1 MNRLID
7 WTTIDT
13 VLLDMDGTLLDLNFD
28 NYFWLEY
35 LPQRYA
41 EEFGVDPEQAR
52 QDINARTRAMEGTLE
67 WYSTSYWTEAL
78 GIDVVA
84 LKHEV
89 RHRIR
94 ELPHSHEFL
103 DQLKAAGKDIVM
115 VTNAHHD
122 SLNLKMN
129 KTGMAHKFDR
139 LITVHEFSL
148 PKERVECWDEVQKI
162 HPFDKRRSLLIDDNL
177 NVLKSAER
185 YGIAQLLAIYQPDSQ
200 APKKDVEHFKALH
213 SFDEI
218 MPVLPSMASTGA

>member
-1 MNRLID
+1 MKIN
-7 WTTIDT
+7 WPAIDT

-35 LPQRYA
+35 LPERYA
-41 EEFGVDPEQAR
+41 QEFGLDPDEAR
-52 QDINARTRAMEGTLE
+52 RMINQKTAALEGTLE
-67 WYSTSYWTEAL
+67 WYSTTYWTQAL

-89 RHRIR
+89 RHRVQ
-94 ELPHSHEFL
+94 ELPYCHQFL
-103 DQLKAAGKDIVM
+103 DGLKAAGKDIVM

-122 SLNLKMN
+122 SLNLKMD
-129 KTGMAHKFDR
+129 KTGLAHKFDK

-148 PKERVECWDEVQKI
+148 PKEDIRCWDEVQKR
-162 HPFDKRRSLLIDDNL
+162 HPFDPARTLLIDDNL

-185 YGIAQLLAIYQPDSQ
+185 YGIVHLLAIYRPDSK
-200 APKKDVEHFKALH
+200 APIKDVEHFDALY

-218 MPVLPSMASTGA
+218 LPVEASRP

>member
-1 MNRLID
+1 MMID
-7 WTTIDT
+7 WRDIDT

-35 LPQRYA
+35 LPERYA
-41 EEFGVDPEQAR
+41 QEFGLDPDEAR
-52 QDINARTRAMEGTLE
+52 QMINQKTAALEGTLE
-67 WYSTSYWTEAL
+67 WYSTTYWSEAL

-89 RHRIR
+89 RHRVQ
-94 ELPHSHEFL
+94 ELPFCHEFL
-103 DQLKAAGKDIVM
+103 DGLKAAGKDIVM

-122 SLNLKMN
+122 SLNLKMD
-129 KTGMAHKFDR
+129 KTGLAHKFDK

-148 PKERVECWDEVQKI
+148 PKEDIRCWDEVQKR
-162 HPFDKRRSLLIDDNL
+162 HPFDPARTLLIDDNL

-185 YGIAQLLAIYQPDSQ
+185 YGIRYLLAIYRPDSQ
-200 APKKDVEHFKALH
+200 APIKDVEHFNALH

-218 MPVLPSMASTGA
+218 LPVEKSQA

>member
-1 MNRLID
+1 MRVN
-7 WTTIDT
+7 WHNIDT

-35 LPQRYA
+35 LPERYA
-41 EEFGVDPEQAR
+41 QEFNLDPDAAR
-52 QDINARTRAMEGTLE
+52 VMINNKTAALEGTLE
-67 WYSTSYWTEAL
+67 WYSTTYWTQAL

-89 RHRIR
+89 RHRVQ
-94 ELPHSHEFL
+94 ELPFCHEFL
-103 DQLKAAGKDIVM
+103 DGLKAAGKDIVM

-122 SLNLKMN
+122 SLNLKMD
-129 KTGMAHKFDR
+129 KTGLAHKFDK

-148 PKERVECWDEVQKI
+148 PKEDIRCWDEVQKR
-162 HPFDKRRSLLIDDNL
+162 HPFDPARTLLIDDNL

-185 YGIAQLLAIYQPDSQ
+185 YGIAHLLAIYRPDTK
-200 APKKDVEHFKALH
+200 APIKDVEHFNALH

-218 MPVLPSMASTGA
+218 LPVEKSQT

>member
-7 WTTIDT
+7 WTAIDT

-41 EEFGVDPEQAR
+41 EKFGIDPQQAR
-52 QDINARTRAMEGTLE
+52 RDIYAKTRALEGTLE
-67 WYSTSYWTEAL
+67 WYSTSYWSEAL

-89 RHRIR
+89 RHRVK
-94 ELPHSHEFL
+94 EMPHCHEFL

-122 SLNLKMN
+122 SLQLKMD
-129 KTGMAHKFDR
+129 KTGLAHKFDR

-148 PKERVECWDEVQKI
+148 PKERTECWDEVQKI
-162 HPFDKRRSLLIDDNL
+162 HPFERQRSLLIDDNL
-177 NVLKSAER
+177 NALKSAER
-185 YGIAQLLAIYQPDSQ
+185 YGIAHLLAIHQPDSQ
-200 APKKDVEHFKALH
+200 APPKDVEHFKAIQDFSDIL
-213 SFDEI
+213 
-218 MPVLPSMASTGA
+218 PVLPSKK

>member
-1 MNRLID
+1 MLD
-7 WTTIDT
+7 WTLIDT

-35 LPQRYA
+35 LPARYA
-41 EEFGVDPEQAR
+41 QEFKLDPEQAKA
-52 QDINARTRAMEGTLE
+52 DINAKTRALEGTLE

-89 RHRIR
+89 RHRVQ
-94 ELPHSHEFL
+94 EMPYCHEFL
-103 DQLKAAGKDIVM
+103 DGLKAARKDIVM

-122 SLNLKMN
+122 SLNLKMD
-129 KTGMAHKFDR
+129 KTGLAHKFDR

-148 PKERVECWDEVQKI
+148 PKENIACWDEVNKI
-162 HPFDKRRSLLIDDNL
+162 HPFDRKRTLLVDDNL

-185 YGIAQLLAIYQPDSQ
+185 YGIANLLAIYQPDSK
-200 APKKDVEHFKALH
+200 APRKDVEHFQAIH
-213 SFDEI
+213 TFAEI
-218 MPVLPSMASTGA
+218 LPITNTTSS

>member
-1 MNRLID
+1 MKIHWRD
-7 WTTIDT
+7 IDT

-35 LPQRYA
+35 LPERYA
-41 EEFGVDPEQAR
+41 QEFGLDPDEA
-52 QDINARTRAMEGTLE
+52 RAMINQKTAALEGTLE
-67 WYSTSYWTEAL
+67 WYSTTYWTEAL

-89 RHRIR
+89 RHRVQ
-94 ELPHSHEFL
+94 ELPFCHEFL
-103 DQLKAAGKDIVM
+103 DGLKAAGKDIVM

-122 SLNLKMN
+122 SLNLKMD
-129 KTGMAHKFDR
+129 KTGLAHKFDK

-148 PKERVECWDEVQKI
+148 PKEDIRCWDEVQKR
-162 HPFDKRRSLLIDDNL
+162 HPFDPARTLLIDDNL

-185 YGIAQLLAIYQPDSQ
+185 YGIRHLLAIYRPDSQ
-200 APKKDVEHFKALH
+200 APIKDVEHFSALH

-218 MPVLPSMASTGA
+218 LPVEKSQA

>member
-1 MNRLID
+1 MKIHWRD
-7 WTTIDT
+7 IDT

-35 LPQRYA
+35 LPERYA
-41 EEFGVDPEQAR
+41 QEFGLDPDEA
-52 QDINARTRAMEGTLE
+52 RAMINEKTAALEGTLE
-67 WYSTSYWTEAL
+67 WYSTTYWTEAL

-89 RHRIR
+89 RHRVQ
-94 ELPHSHEFL
+94 ELPFCHEFL
-103 DQLKAAGKDIVM
+103 DGLKAAGKDIVM

-122 SLNLKMN
+122 SLNLKMD
-129 KTGMAHKFDR
+129 KTGLAHKFDK

-148 PKERVECWDEVQKI
+148 PKEDIRCWDEVQKR
-162 HPFDKRRSLLIDDNL
+162 HPFDPARTLLIDDNL

-185 YGIAQLLAIYQPDSQ
+185 YGIRHLLAIYRPDSQ
-200 APKKDVEHFKALH
+200 APIKDVEHFSALH

-218 MPVLPSMASTGA
+218 LPVEKSQA

>member
-1 MNRLID
+1 MIID
-7 WTTIDT
+7 WRDIDT

-41 EEFGVDPEQAR
+41 QTFDMDADEA
-52 QDINARTRAMEGTLE
+52 RAMINQKTAALEGTLE
-67 WYSTSYWTEAL
+67 WYSTTYWSEAL

-89 RHRIR
+89 RHLVQ
-94 ELPHSHEFL
+94 ELPYCHEFL
-103 DQLKAAGKDIVM
+103 DGLKHAGKDIVM

-122 SLNLKMN
+122 SLNLKMD
-129 KTGMAHKFDR
+129 KTGLAHKFDK

-148 PKERVECWDEVQKI
+148 PKEDIRCWDEVQKR
-162 HPFDKRRSLLIDDNL
+162 HRFDPARTLLIDDNL
-177 NVLKSAER
+177 HVLKSAQR
-185 YGIAQLLAIYQPDSQ
+185 YGIAHLLAIYRPDTK
-200 APKKDVEHFKALH
+200 APIKDVEHFKALH

-218 MPVLPSMASTGA
+218 LPVEPSQP

>member
-1 MNRLID
+1 MKIHWRD
-7 WTTIDT
+7 IDT

-35 LPQRYA
+35 LPERYA
-41 EEFGVDPEQAR
+41 QEFGLDPDEA
-52 QDINARTRAMEGTLE
+52 RAMINQKTAALEGTLE
-67 WYSTSYWTEAL
+67 WYSTTYWTEAL

-89 RHRIR
+89 RHRVQ
-94 ELPHSHEFL
+94 ELPFCHEFL
-103 DQLKAAGKDIVM
+103 DGLKAAGKEIVM

-122 SLNLKMN
+122 SLNLKMD
-129 KTGMAHKFDR
+129 KTGLAHKFDK

-148 PKERVECWDEVQKI
+148 PKEDIRCWDEVQKR
-162 HPFDKRRSLLIDDNL
+162 HPFDPARTLLIDDNL

-185 YGIAQLLAIYQPDSQ
+185 YGIRHLLAIYRPDSQ
-200 APKKDVEHFKALH
+200 APIKDVEHFSALH

-218 MPVLPSMASTGA
+218 LPVEKSQA